1 MKKLSALLLA
11 LVLLLSVAVFSPV
24 AVAANAEASD
34 IAWPERDITLIVP
47 SGAGGTMD
55 LAARLVATKLAD
67 ILGVNVIVEN
77 ISGAGL
83 WNGWLATLNAPRDG
97 YTFCVYQCPS
107 LAVARYNEANPHEE
121 GPDQFTKLINHVAD
135 VNALAI
141 RVDDDR
147 FSDLESFIAYAQE
160 NLVLCTSGSVGLGNG
175 NATDAEYFN
184 INFGTNIAI
193 LPVDGEADGMAR
205 FYAGDTDCFFGSVGD
220 FLGDYDEGIYKVLC
234 LFGEERSPLMPD
246 VPLLSELTDSDY
258 TSMSCRGFAFPA
270 GVDQAIVEKMTAA
283 LIEAAEAAEEDCL
296 RIGLQT
302 FIRTGEEFEELE
314 MSQLLNRLKVYGLT
328 LDDMVV

>member
-1 MKKLSALLLA
+1 MKKLTAILLA
-11 LVLLLSVAVFSPV
+11 MVMLLGVAVFGTN
-24 AVAANAEASD
+24 ATAAAD
-34 IAWPERDITLIVP
+34 DTAWPERDITLIVP

-67 ILGVNVIVEN
+67 ILGVNIIVEN

-97 YTFCVYQCPS
+97 YTFCVYQCAS
-107 LAVARYNEANPHEE
+107 LAVARYNEANPHSE
-121 GPDQFTKLINHVAD
+121 GPDDFTKLINHVAD

-141 RVDDDR
+141 RADDER
-147 FSDLESFIAYAQE
+147 FNDLESFIDYAKE
-160 NLVLCTSGSVGLGNG
+160 NIVLCTAGNIGLGNG

-184 INFGTNIAI
+184 MYFGTNVTVM
-193 LPVDGEADGMAR
+193 PVDGEADGMAR

-220 FLGDYDEGIYKVLC
+220 FLSDYDEGIYKVIA
-234 LFGEERSPLMPD
+234 LFGEEHSPLMPD
-246 VPLLSELTDSDY
+246 VPLLSELTDSTY

-270 GVDQAIVEKMTAA
+270 GVDQAIVDKMTAA

-296 RIGLQT
+296 KIGLQT
-302 FIRTGEEFEELE
+302 FIRTGEEYEALE
-314 MSQLLNRLKVYGLT
+314 MSQLVNRLNVYGLT
-328 LDDMVV
+328 LDDKVA

>member
-1 MKKLSALLLA
+1 MKKITAILLA
-11 LVLLLSVAVFSPV
+11 AVLLLSVAAFGPARV
-24 AVAANAEASD
+24 NAFADEAD

-55 LAARLVATKLAD
+55 LAARLVATKLAE

-97 YTFCVYQCPS
+97 YTFCVYQCAS
-107 LAVARYNEANPHEE
+107 LAVARYNEANPHSE
-121 GPDQFTKLINHVAD
+121 GPEDFIKLINHVAD

-141 RVDDDR
+141 RVNDDR
-147 FSDLESFIAYAQE
+147 FNDLDSFIAYAQE

-184 INFGTNIAI
+184 KNFGTNISI

-220 FLGDYDEGIYKVLC
+220 FLSDYDEGIYKVLC

-246 VPLLSELTDSDY
+246 VPLLSELIDSDY
-258 TSMSCRGFAFPA
+258 TAMSCRGFAFPA
-270 GVDQAIVEKMTAA
+270 GVDQAIVDKMTAA
-283 LIEAAEAAEEDCL
+283 LIEAAEAVEEDCL
-296 RIGLQT
+296 KIGLQT
-302 FIRTGEEFEELE
+302 FIRTGEEYEELE
-314 MSQLLNRLKVYGLT
+314 MSQLLNRLNVYGLT
-328 LDDMVV
+328 LDDKIA